1 VACALPKAGS
11 HRLGKAGTAAV
22 TVKGGGGYA
31 IALVQIASS
40 SRISD
45 AGAGIAVVNVIEFNI
60 FARRT
65 GNGQR

>member
-1 VACALPKAGS
+1 
-11 HRLGKAGTAAV
+11 V